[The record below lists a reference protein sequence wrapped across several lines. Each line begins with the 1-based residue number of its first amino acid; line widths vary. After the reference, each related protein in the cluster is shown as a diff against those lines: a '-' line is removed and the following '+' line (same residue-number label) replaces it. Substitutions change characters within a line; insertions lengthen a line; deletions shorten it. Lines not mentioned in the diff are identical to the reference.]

1 MWWILW
7 LLCYLVV
14 GVIFVSWM
22 VRNSV
27 AESGGSYDVP
37 TLQEIVAIGFTILL
51 WPLVV
56 AIIIVLA
63 VAHQSKKAAKS

>member
-1 MWWILW
+1 MWWFLW

-14 GVIFVSWM
+14 GLIFVSWM
-22 VRNSV
+22 VRNNV

-63 VAHQSKKAAKS
+63 VAQKSKKAAES